1 MVEALVILVAERLVT
16 PDPESCTTGLS
27 AMASLKV
34 AVMVTTS
41 PCLTVLTVLPLM
53 VYANDAIGA
62 VLSTVKV
69 APEIG
74 VAVMVFPHVSV
85 PVAKAK
91 VCMPSPEPTVQL
103 YV

>member
-1 MVEALVILVAERLVT
+1 
-16 PDPESCTTGLS
+16 
-27 AMASLKV
+27 MASLKL

-41 PCLTVLTVLPLM
+41 PCFTVLTTLPSS
-53 VYANDAIGA
+53 VYASDAVGA

-91 VCMPSPEPTVQL
+91 V
-103 YV
+103 